1 MQFLPFE
8 FSYCFA
14 LLGLLVLRIRHGPKT
29 CWMTGT
35 THIISTC
42 FAFPEYCVLSLLMVF
57 QNFPSRT
64 VFPLFASPPCCLL
77 LVLQPHPVLRN
88 PLFSFFFKNFLL
100 FRTHSHRIFSSVFLF
115 FFFLPSLSNSLSLY
129 LLIYF
134 FIFSS
139 FLTSSRPLHFF
150 QVTFIFFFV
159 STCFVAFEYFRVP
172 FVSLLYVLHSN
183 SKFQFCVKSPIHFNQ
198 MALCFPFTSVSFN
211 GTLSFFHFFYPSCL
225 LHFVFSFSFA
235 LFYSQHLLFSFVLLL
250 HLFLPPVFSTTLTY
264 FPPLQFFF

>member
-129 LLIYF
+129 LLI
-134 FIFSS
+134 FIF
-139 FLTSSRPLHFF
+139 LGG
-150 QVTFIFFFV
+150 
-159 STCFVAFEYFRVP
+159 
-172 FVSLLYVLHSN
+172 
-183 SKFQFCVKSPIHFNQ
+183 
-198 MALCFPFTSVSFN
+198 LCFPSPTY
-211 GTLSFFHFFYPSCL
+211 LFFFSSSISLFF
-225 LHFVFSFSFA
+225 
-235 LFYSQHLLFSFVLLL
+235 
-250 HLFLPPVFSTTLTY
+250 HLFLLLLDLCT
-264 FPPLQFFF
+264 FFK